1 MNTTK
6 IERKEKA
13 IELMKKLDIY
23 KPYIK
28 GFKEND
34 EVCFFEGFGG
44 FWAWQDEGLQS
55 KIKKLEEKYDC
66 TVYAVTHEFTEFVFI
81 LEFVSSSPDAKWN
94 IILLYLC
101 SIFGSILI
109 SINSKKILV
118 IYMSSSSSLIT
129 LNSHDDV
136 SIVSTFSSLF
146 QIKKSST
153 IEL

>member
-44 FWAWQDEGLQS
+44 FWAWQDEELQS
-55 KIKKLEEKYDC
+55 KIKEIEEKYNC
-66 TVYAVTHEFTEFVFI
+66 TVYAVTHEFTELGECYDFLLVTDYKEEWNNLVTSYENNGRFFAFSYVWNKSNSN
-81 LEFVSSSPDAKWN
+81 LSEFGDV
-94 IILLYLC
+94 IIQ
-101 SIFGSILI
+101 SFGGGIRRI
-109 SINSKKILV
+109 G
-118 IYMSSSSSLIT
+118 
-129 LNSHDDV
+129 
-136 SIVSTFSSLF
+136 
-146 QIKKSST
+146 
-153 IEL
+153 